1 MGRIHLTRIRLRRH
15 AKIVALAAQ
24 LRHRVRIG
32 HVQVD
37 EDVVAVL
44 LQRGELD
51 LAVDQESLDQEG
63 GVQPRTIEI
72 DDKQTQQQL
81 LGGDFVPARTGD
93 RFRSE
98 RGEWRW

>member
-1 MGRIHLTRIRLRRH
+1 MGRIHLARIRLGRH
-15 AKIVALAAQ
+15 VKLVALAAQ

-37 EDVVAVL
+37 ENVVAVL

-63 GVQPRTIEI
+63 SVQPRTIEI

-81 LGGDFVPARTGD
+81 LGGDFMPARTGD

-98 RGEWRW
+98 RGEGQW